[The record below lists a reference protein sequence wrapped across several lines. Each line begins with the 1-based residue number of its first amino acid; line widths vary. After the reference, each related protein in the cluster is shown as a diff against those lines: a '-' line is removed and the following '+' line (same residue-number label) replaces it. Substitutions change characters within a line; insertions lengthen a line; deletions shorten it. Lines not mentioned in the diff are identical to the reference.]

1 MAKSQTIVGLDIGSS
16 KVACVV
22 ALKDESQ
29 NVLDIVGVGTALT
42 IGIRKGVITDI
53 DEVTKAIDESIDQ
66 AERMSG
72 IPIEK
77 VFVSI
82 SGSHI
87 ESQNS
92 RGVIAVSRADGEIS
106 TDDVIRAIEAARA
119 ISIPSNREI
128 LHVIPR
134 NFIVDGQEGI
144 KDPMGMSGIR
154 LEVEAHIITG
164 NISAMR
170 NITKTLFQSGIDI
183 SEIVFAPLATST
195 ILLSKQQKEL
205 GVCLLDFGAQTTDMI
220 AYEEGEI
227 LLSSSIP
234 LGGANVTNDI
244 AIGLRTSI
252 QNAENI
258 KKEYGYAI
266 SDHVN
271 ESTQIDMKKYG
282 DDEQRHTKQ
291 YLAEI
296 IEARLDEI
304 LLLASKELKKIGK
317 SGMLP
322 AGIVITGQGSKIPG
336 ILDLIKDRLKLPVEF
351 SSIQNIG
358 LAGMTD
364 KINDSTFHC
373 ALGLTFYGSQKNSG
387 QGFAYG
393 VGYVGNVFLQ
403 IKKWLSHFLP

>member
-183 SEIVFAPLATST
+183 SEIVFA
-195 ILLSKQQKEL
+195 ILPEHW
-205 GVCLLDFGAQTTDMI
+205 G
-220 AYEEGEI
+220 
-227 LLSSSIP
+227 
-234 LGGANVTNDI
+234 
-244 AIGLRTSI
+244 
-252 QNAENI
+252 
-258 KKEYGYAI
+258 
-266 SDHVN
+266 H
-271 ESTQIDMKKYG
+271 
-282 DDEQRHTKQ
+282 H
-291 YLAEI
+291 
-296 IEARLDEI
+296 
-304 LLLASKELKKIGK
+304 
-317 SGMLP
+317 
-322 AGIVITGQGSKIPG
+322 
-336 ILDLIKDRLKLPVEF
+336 
-351 SSIQNIG
+351 
-358 LAGMTD
+358 
-364 KINDSTFHC
+364 
-373 ALGLTFYGSQKNSG
+373 
-387 QGFAYG
+387 
-393 VGYVGNVFLQ
+393 
-403 IKKWLSHFLP
+403 